1 MTITVKVILWLAY
14 YGGPALCWMRKL
26 SGKLNYVKAFG
37 CSFIP
42 TTPLSFPFSIFV
54 VLFNGLVCLSGS
66 FSIHEHDPVY
76 ALNAMLISLLFE
88 AKLWSLWLSTKICDQ
103 GLKFLNLLF
112 CFWKS
117 FEAEFGMN
125 RLMWLVLNFFFAE
138 NQDSLKMEA
147 KRAMLIVI
155 NSLIVA

>member
-37 CSFIP
+37 CTFKP

-54 VLFNGLVCLSGS
+54 VLFYGLVRLSGS
-66 FSIHEHDPVY
+66 FSIHEDDPVY

-125 RLMWLVLNFFFAE
+125 RLMWLVLNFFL
-138 NQDSLKMEA
+138 QKIKIPSKW
-147 KRAMLIVI
+147 KQKGPCW
-155 NSLIVA
+155 S